1 MKWITRKDVK
11 VDRVACP
18 WLIKRF
24 VDPQA
29 EFVFV
34 EERDL
39 LDQSKRQGATPFDAP
54 KIEAIK
60 LNHRGPRCTFEAIIE
75 DYAISDVAVQR
86 LGLIVRAADV
96 KGQEEVAPEGIG
108 LRSIAQGFAAMGLSD
123 EERLARSVSG
133 VRRSLRLRPE
143 QTPVAMNAHRDRLVI
158 NIAAFLRSFGVGLM
172 GVVLGIYL
180 SRLGYSPSR
189 LVPFLRS
196 V

>member
-29 EFVFV
+29 EFLFA
-34 EERDL
+34 EEKDL
-39 LDQSKRQGATPFDAP
+39 LNESKRQHATPFDAP

-75 DYAISDVAVQR
+75 DYAIGDPAIHQ
-86 LGLIVRAADV
+86 LGFIVRAADV
-96 KGQEEVAPEGIG
+96 KGQEAVAPEGIG

-123 EERLARSVSG
+123 EERLARQFPMYDALYAYVKSKS
-133 VRRSLRLRPE
+133 
-143 QTPVAMNAHRDRLVI
+143 Q
-158 NIAAFLRSFGVGLM
+158 
-172 GVVLGIYL
+172 
-180 SRLGYSPSR
+180 
-189 LVPFLRS
+189 
-196 V
+196 